1 MFRNSSSRQAAFLG
15 ALLLATASGCDVL
28 NQDPPTALTEA
39 DAFANAD
46 RIGKTAV
53 GMYNA
58 LQNAE
63 FLGGR
68 ALIYGDIRSD
78 DTNQA
83 GFFGNVSTFNQ
94 LPNDGIA
101 TNAWTG
107 GYRTLYTAN
116 YFLQGIQ
123 QNTGKVPADVE
134 AQYIG
139 EAKFIRALTYFHLVN
154 LFAQPYNFT
163 ADASH
168 PGVPLQLVAPNA
180 VTAFE
185 PSQQLARSTVAQ
197 VYAQIE
203 QDLNDAITALPETYT
218 TPYNRTAR
226 ATKDAARG
234 LLSRVYLYK
243 GQYAQAAAMAG
254 TIISGARHTLNPSPA
269 TPFTAAGYLTSES
282 IFSVAMN
289 SADNPNTNNAL
300 GQHYGR
306 LRRADIVVT
315 PYARIDTTQFRSR
328 DRRRTLLLDPPT
340 YPTTTTTNVFTLKYN
355 NSSFDYVPILRYSEI
370 LLNRAEGL
378 AQTATGVSQDAITL
392 LNQVRSRSLP
402 NIPFYVGGTVGG
414 VTYPGVVYSTTNLTS
429 KQALIDAILLERR
442 IELAFEGHRY
452 YDLMRYRRNSS
463 RINYGDNKAI
473 FPIPLVDIQQ
483 NPNLAQ
489 NTGY

>member
-1 MFRNSSSRQAAFLG
+1 MFRKFSSRQAAVLG
-15 ALLLATASGCDVL
+15 SLLLATASSCDVL
-28 NQDPPTALTEA
+28 NQDPPTALTPE
-39 DAFANAD
+39 DAFASAD
-46 RIGKTAV
+46 RIGKTVV

-58 LQNAE
+58 LQNLE

-68 ALIYGDIRSD
+68 ALIYSDIRSD
-78 DTNQA
+78 DTNPA

-94 LPNDGIA
+94 LPGDGIA
-101 TNAWTG
+101 LTAWTG

-116 YFLQGIQ
+116 YILQELPK
-123 QNTGKVPADVE
+123 NTGKTTAALETQYLAE
-134 AQYIG
+134 AR
-139 EAKFIRALTYFHLVN
+139 FIRALTYFHLVN

-168 PGVPLQLVAPNA
+168 PGIPLQLIAPDG
-180 VTAFE
+180 VTAFD
-185 PSQQLARSTVAQ
+185 PTQQLARSTVAQ

-203 QDLNDAITALPETYT
+203 SDLNAAITGLPETYT
-218 TPYNRTAR
+218 STFDRTGR

-243 GQYAQAAAMAG
+243 GQYQEAANMANQ
-254 TIISGARHTLNPSPA
+254 IITGGRHTLNASPV
-269 TPFTAAGYLTSES
+269 TPFTAGNYQTTES

-315 PYARIDTTQFRSR
+315 PYARIDTALFRSR
-328 DRRRTLLLDPPT
+328 DRRRTLLLDPAT
-340 YPTTTTTNVFTLKYN
+340 YPTTAATNVFTLKYN
-355 NSSFDYVPILRYSEI
+355 NSSFDYVPIVRYSEI

-378 AQTATGVSQDAITL
+378 AQTNSAVSADAITL
-392 LNQVRSRSLP
+392 LNQVRRRSLP
-402 NIPFYVGGTVGG
+402 NVPA
-414 VTYPGVVYSTTNLTS
+414 YPDYTAASFAN

-452 YDLMRYRRNSS
+452 YDLMRYKRNSS

-483 NPNLAQ
+483 NPNLVQ
-489 NTGY
+489 NLGYN